1 MGSQLD
7 ILMYLQSIRN
17 ELLTG
22 IFTFFTICTE
32 VPVITVLTG
41 VIYWCINKKAGQRTI
56 FALCGSLN
64 INAGVKNYVK
74 MPRPIGTDGLQSL
87 RIETATGYSFPSGH
101 TQTSTTFWTSMM
113 YLFRKSWIYIIGIL
127 MIIGAGI
134 SRLYLGVHWPM
145 DVIVAWGFGIVLSV
159 IFIKLF
165 DYIDDSKNYYI
176 LVVLML
182 IFGVC
187 TYFIGG
193 EDLYK
198 MFGLYTGFAL
208 GYMVEDTFINFST
221 GNETRRKNIFAKN
234 PSKKEGLGKKILRF
248 VVGIISLLAVYLLL
262 NYVQDT
268 LIVNKTEEIINIIKY
283 FKYTIVVFWGVAGA
297 PALFKLFKLA

>member
-1 MGSQLD
+1 MGFQLD

-17 ELLTG
+17 ELLTS

-41 VIYWCINKKAGQRTI
+41 ILYWCINKKAGQRTL

-64 INAGVKNYVK
+64 INAGVKNFVK
-74 MPRPIGTDGLQSL
+74 MPRPIGTEGLESL
-87 RIETATGYSFPSGH
+87 RVETATGYSFPSGH
-101 TQTSTTFWTSMM
+101 TQTATTFWTSMM
-113 YLFRKSWIYIIGIL
+113 YLFRKAWIYIVGIL
-127 MIIGAGI
+127 MILGAGI

-145 DVIVAWGFGIVLSV
+145 DVIVGWVFGIALS
-159 IFIKLF
+159 ILFIKLF

-176 LVVLML
+176 LVGLIL
-182 IFGVC
+182 IFGIC

-208 GYMVEDTFINFST
+208 GYMVEDTYINFST
-221 GNETRRKNIFAKN
+221 ENESRRKNIFAKT
-234 PSKKEGLGKKILRF
+234 PSRNEGLGKKILRF
-248 VVGIISLLAVYLLL
+248 IVGIISLLVVYLLL
-262 NYVQDT
+262 NYMEDT
-268 LIVNKTEEIINIIKY
+268 LIVGKTEEIINIIKY
-283 FKYTIVVFWGVAGA
+283 LKYTFVVFWGMAGA
-297 PALFKLFKLA
+297 PALFKLFRLA

>member
-134 SRLYLGVHWPM
+134 SRLYLGVHWPI
-145 DVIVAWGFGIVLSV
+145 DVIVAWGFGIVLSI

-221 GNETRRKNIFAKN
+221 ENETRRKNIFAKN

>member
-262 NYVQDT
+262 SYVQDT

>member
-113 YLFRKSWIYIIGIL
+113 HLFRKSWIYIIGIL

-145 DVIVAWGFGIVLSV
+145 DVIVAWGLGIVLSI

-198 MFGLYTGFAL
+198 MFALYTGFAL

-221 GNETRRKNIFAKN
+221 ENETRRKNIFAKN

-262 NYVQDT
+262 SYVQDT
-268 LIVNKTEEIINIIKY
+268 LTVNKTEEIINIIEY